1 MGPRQVI
8 KAGIR
13 EAFGDVSFP
22 NHMGIHAAIA
32 MDDWISDPNILV
44 EITEEKDVKGKWWEI
59 PESEFKY
66 MSLASCYFDA
76 KSTEF
81 YLPAFM
87 TAVINDTCFPK
98 YRCLLAWLEPGV
110 NDEECAQYDYFKKQF
125 ANITGKKKAS
135 CITVLEYIRDHI
147 DPKDY
152 SGEKDVNE
160 LLSNE
165 FWNQSANN

>member
-87 TAVINDTCFPK
+87 SSGDT
-98 YRCLLAWLEPGV
+98 LLNYAMIVRW
-110 NDEECAQYDYFKKQF
+110 
-125 ANITGKKKAS
+125 
-135 CITVLEYIRDHI
+135 RD
-147 DPKDY
+147 
-152 SGEKDVNE
+152 
-160 LLSNE
+160 
-165 FWNQSANN
+165 

>member
-1 MGPRQVI
+1 MRRR
-8 KAGIR
+8 KAIINEIR
-13 EAFGDVSFP
+13 EAFGDVPFP
-22 NHMGIHAAIA
+22 SHMGIHATFA
-32 MDDWISDPNILV
+32 MDDWISDPNILA

-59 PESEFKY
+59 PESEFEY

-76 KSTEF
+76 KATEF

-87 TAVINDTCFPK
+87 TSVINDTCFAK
-98 YRCLLAWLEPGV
+98 YRCLLAWLEPGI
-110 NDEECAQYDYFKKQF
+110 NDEECALYDLFKEQF

-135 CITVLEYIRDHI
+135 CIAVLKCIRDHI

-160 LLSNE
+160 LLSHE
-165 FWNQSANN
+165 FWK